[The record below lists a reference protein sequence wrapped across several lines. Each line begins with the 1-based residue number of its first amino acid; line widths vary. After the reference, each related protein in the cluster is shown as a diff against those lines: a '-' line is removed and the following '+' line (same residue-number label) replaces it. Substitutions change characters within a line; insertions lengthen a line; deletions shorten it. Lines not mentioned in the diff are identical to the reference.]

1 MIYVIATIDVNDGK
15 RDEFIKHFKALGPS
29 VHAEDGCIEYGP
41 TVDLETDIGAQI
53 DGRPSVVTIVEKW
66 ESLETLEA
74 HLVAPHMLAYRSKVK
89 DLVKGTS
96 LQVLEP
102 A

>member
-1 MIYVIATIDVNDGK
+1 MIHVIATIEIVPDK
-15 RDEFIKHFKALGPS
+15 RDEFLAAFHELMPA

-41 TVDLETDIGAQI
+41 TTDVRTSIPVQVPY
-53 DGRPSVVTIVEKW
+53 RENVVTIMEKW
-66 ESLETLEA
+66 RDVKALEA
-74 HLVAPHMLAYRSKVK
+74 HLVAPHMGPYRTKVK
-89 DLVKGTS
+89 PIVVSTT